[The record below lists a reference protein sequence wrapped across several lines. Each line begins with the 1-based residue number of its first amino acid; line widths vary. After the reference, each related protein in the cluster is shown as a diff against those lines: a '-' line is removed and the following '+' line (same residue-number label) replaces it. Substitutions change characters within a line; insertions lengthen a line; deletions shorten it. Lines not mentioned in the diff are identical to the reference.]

1 MYLHYIVASLS
12 LFLIARTQNVSH
24 VYGYFSQP
32 NPVQGYG
39 EGAIGG
45 LMPTCLIILCGA
57 IIRVLQI
64 YRQQRN
70 PGTGEREQSAAEPV
84 AIPTTASTLTE
95 KADTREGNI
104 ERSRVEENN

>member
-32 NPVQGYG
+32 NPIQGYG

-57 IIRVLQI
+57 IIRILQI
-64 YRQQRN
+64 YRQRN
-70 PGTGEREQSAAEPV
+70 PGTAAEPV
-84 AIPTTASTLTE
+84 PTPTTASTLAE
-95 KADTREGNI
+95 EADTREKTTT
-104 ERSRVEENN
+104 ERSRVEENH

>member
-45 LMPTCLIILCGA
+45 LMPTCLLILCGA
-57 IIRVLQI
+57 IIRILQI

-70 PGTGEREQSAAEPV
+70 PGTGEQSAAEPV
-84 AIPTTASTLTE
+84 PIPTTASTLTKE
-95 KADTREGNI
+95 ADTREGNI